1 MPALTSLAWMHC
13 GQCTPHQCLERL
25 AVVAPLHRT
34 KLQLMQTGGSFQV
47 GAKTTVTRGFG
58 MQKRPPALLSPPGGL
73 FHIRRHYGE
82 SVVNTEIYKTPF
94 PDSRDA
100 DVKNQASYTQ
110 GGVGTTITENCCW
123 SESCQSPPEHSPH
136 LITSGIHTCT

>member
-1 MPALTSLAWMHC
+1 MHC
-13 GQCTPHQCLERL
+13 GQCTPHQFLERL

-73 FHIRRHYGE
+73 FHMNG
-82 SVVNTEIYKTPF
+82 
-94 PDSRDA
+94 D
-100 DVKNQASYTQ
+100 KNKSKMEM
-110 GGVGTTITENCCW
+110 GNKNKNEK
-123 SESCQSPPEHSPH
+123 
-136 LITSGIHTCT
+136 